1 MRFTK
6 NPNYWQPGRP
16 YLDEIVV
23 NVRKDAVSSFRTG
36 LDGSTSPEQIYYKN
50 PQQH

>member
-1 MRFTK
+1 VRIPF
-6 NPNYWQPGRP
+6 QP
-16 YLDEIVV
+16 IVVNNDLV

-50 PQQH
+50 PQSH